1 MNVIYV
7 EVRNQERKG
16 DTQGNCRKKYEYKPK
31 VQLKNDIE
39 HAFEENLQV
48 LTYTA
53 GSTKEIR

>member
-16 DTQGNCRKKYEYKPK
+16 DTQGTCRTKYAYKPK
-31 VQLKNDIE
+31 AQRKNGIE
-39 HAFEENLQV
+39 HAFEENLKV
-48 LTYTA
+48 FTYAA